1 MTGGPR
7 PDGAAPRGAAGNGAA
22 GDRPDVAPWTGRP
35 VRRVEDERL
44 LTGAGRYVDDISA
57 PGMLHLVAVRSPV
70 AHARLLGVDVSA
82 ARAAPGV
89 VAVIT
94 HDDIASLGQLPIMKE
109 NGVEAHDVPIP
120 LLASGRVRFAGE
132 PVASVIATSRAAAT
146 DAAELVGA
154 DYEELP
160 AVTDPRDA
168 LTGRVLLHDDVPGNV
183 LFRWQRASPGF
194 DDTFA
199 RADRV
204 IRVRLELPRL
214 AAAPLEP
221 RGAVA
226 FHDASAD
233 LLTVYASAQ
242 DAHRPRLQ
250 LAGVLRRPP
259 ESIRVVVRDVGGAF
273 GSKSILAPE
282 AFIAAAM
289 AQRLG
294 APVKTVETRWEN
306 FLAAY
311 QGRGQQ
317 AECELATGDAGRFL
331 ALRVRLIA
339 DVGAYLY
346 PASTVPPVLAALLA
360 TGVYD
365 IGAASVEVLGVAT
378 SKAPTGPYR
387 GAGRPEGAY
396 LYERMGDLAAAELGL
411 DRAEIRRRNLVTPA
425 ALPCRTAVGTT
436 LDSGDFPRLLR
447 RSCELLGYDR
457 ARQAQ
462 REARSRGEVRGIGL
476 SVFCEMSGLGF
487 WESAAVSVDGT
498 GKVIAQ
504 IGSSPH
510 GQGHQTAFAQLLA
523 DELGLDLDAVEIR
536 YGDTAH
542 VPPGVGT
549 FASRS
554 AIVGG
559 SALAAAAGKLK
570 EQAVARAAE
579 RFGVPSDQVS
589 WRAGKLLGP
598 DVAADLADLAAGTPL
613 EVSTTFTLEQP
624 VYSSGSYGV
633 TVSVDRETGLLS
645 VGRLV
650 AVHDAGRLLNPL
662 IAEGQV
668 TGATLQGYAEAVS
681 EQVLYDEDGQ
691 LVNSSFAG
699 YGILSAAEAPVLHSE
714 FIATPSP
721 HSPLGVKGVGET
733 GTTGMPAAMASAVA
747 DALAPFGVRHLDPPY
762 TPERLY
768 AAMAGPAAARTGT

>member
-1 MTGGPR
+1 
-7 PDGAAPRGAAGNGAA
+7 
-22 GDRPDVAPWTGRP
+22 
-35 VRRVEDERL
+35 
-44 LTGAGRYVDDISA
+44 
-57 PGMLHLVAVRSPV
+57 
-70 AHARLLGVDVSA
+70 
-82 ARAAPGV
+82 
-89 VAVIT
+89 
-94 HDDIASLGQLPIMKE
+94 
-109 NGVEAHDVPIP
+109 VEAQDVPIP

-146 DAAELVGA
+146 DAAELVVA

-160 AVTDPRDA
+160 VVTDPRDA
-168 LTGRVLLHDDVPGNV
+168 LAGRVLLHDDVPGNV
-183 LFRWQRASPGF
+183 LFRWRRASPGVEEA
-194 DDTFA
+194 FA
-199 RADRV
+199 RAGRV
-204 IRVRLELPRL
+204 IRARLELPRL
-214 AAAPLEP
+214 AAAPMEP

-226 FHDASAD
+226 FHDNRTG

-250 LAGVLRRPP
+250 LAAVLGRPP

-289 AQRLG
+289 AERLG
-294 APVKTVETRWEN
+294 SPVKAVETRWEN

-317 AECELATGDAGRFL
+317 AECELAVGDDGRFL
-331 ALRVRLIA
+331 ALRVALVA

-346 PASTVPPVLAALLA
+346 PASTVPPVLAGLLA

-378 SKAPTGPYR
+378 NKAPTGPYR

-396 LYERMGDLAAAELGL
+396 IYERMADLAAAELGL

-425 ALPCRTAVGTT
+425 ALPYRTAVGTT
-436 LDSGDFPRLLR
+436 LDSGDFPGLLR
-447 RSCELLGYDR
+447 RTCELLDYNGTR
-457 ARQAQ
+457 EAQ
-462 REARSRGEVRGIGL
+462 RTARNRGEVHGIGL

-487 WESAAVSVDGT
+487 WESAALSVDGS

-504 IGSSPH
+504 VGSSPH

-523 DELGLDLDAVEIR
+523 DELGLDLGAVEIR

-559 SALAAAAGKLK
+559 SALAAAASKLK
-570 EQAVARAAE
+570 EEAIARAAE
-579 RFGVPSDQVS
+579 RFGVRADQVS

-598 DVAADLADLAAGTPL
+598 DVAAGLAELAADAPL
-613 EVSTTFTLEQP
+613 AASTTFTLAQP

-633 TVSVDRETGLLS
+633 TVSIDRETGLLS

-668 TGATLQGYAEAVS
+668 AGATLQGYAEAVS
-681 EQVLYDEDGQ
+681 EQVLYDADGQ
-691 LVNSSFAG
+691 LLNSSFAG

-714 FIATPSP
+714 FAATPSP

-747 DALAPFGVRHLDPPY
+747 DALSPFGVRHLDPPY

-768 AAMAGPAAARTGT
+768 AAMAGLATAQPGTPEVRS